1 MALERGHRARVCRPR
16 HPAILP
22 AFLTTRQGPLCCSAV
37 THLALNVSGI
47 KTLFGVDGDHWLA
60 VLRIGLG
67 LWWFESWRHK
77 DKKGW
82 FERGTG
88 IAWAQSVADKHK
100 WAFVRTGFNKVVAPR
115 PKQMAYIVVFSELLI
130 GLGLVFGFLTPIAA
144 LGGLLLNTMYL
155 VMMIDDWAE
164 QGQNLMMILTAFIVV
179 VMQANQA
186 WSIDSWLG
194 ILGG

>member
-1 MALERGHRARVCRPR
+1 VTTWLSGLE
-16 HPAILP
+16 
-22 AFLTTRQGPLCCSAV
+22 
-37 THLALNVSGI
+37 
-47 KTLFGVDGDHWLA
+47 WLA

-67 LWWFESWRHK
+67 LWWVESWRHK

-100 WAFVRTGFNKVVAPR
+100 WSFVRTGFNKVVAPR

-144 LGGLLLNTMYL
+144 VGGLLLNTMYL

-164 QGQNLMMILTAFIVV
+164 QGQNSMMILISIVV
-179 VMQANQA
+179 LGTHAWQH
-186 WSIDSWLG
+186 WSIDNAIGLFV
-194 ILGG
+194 

>member
-1 MALERGHRARVCRPR
+1 V
-16 HPAILP
+16 
-22 AFLTTRQGPLCCSAV
+22 TTWL
-37 THLALNVSGI
+37 SG
-47 KTLFGVDGDHWLA
+47 FEWLA

-67 LWWFESWRHK
+67 LWWVESWRHK

-115 PKQMAYIVVFSELLI
+115 PKQMAYVVVFSELLI

-164 QGQNLMMILTAFIVV
+164 QGQNSMMMLISVV
-179 VMQANQA
+179 VLGTHAWQH
-186 WSIDSWLG
+186 WSIDNAIGLFV
-194 ILGG
+194 